1 MSFAD
6 IIGHNTLKQQ
16 LADMARNG
24 RMGHALLFWGEEGVG
39 ALPLALALAQF
50 LVCRNPKEGDACG
63 LCPSC
68 NKMQKLIHPDL
79 HFAVPVNSVKP
90 SDKTPV
96 TAHYADKWTSAVLEN
111 PYLSE
116 NQWYE
121 RLGIDN
127 KSGNI
132 SVHEADAIL
141 KSLSFKPY
149 EGEHKFMIIWLPE
162 RMNIQAANTLLK
174 ILEEPPVGTHF
185 FLVSEHPEQLL
196 TTIRSRCQWIRVNPV
211 PIDALTP
218 ALRSRLLLSE
228 ADAQALARLSG
239 GCFGKAC
246 AMQEEEENQEVLDGQ
261 FALLMNSCIE
271 NNALQL
277 IQWADEMAA
286 LGKERQKQSLHHAL
300 SLLRELYME
309 SLHSGEVSYASR
321 AVQPQLRLW
330 APRCSEVFFPAAN
343 QILNEALGDLSRN
356 VNAKMSFYTVA
367 FSFLLSLHRP
377 KA

>member
-1 MSFAD
+1 MTFAE
-6 IIGHNTLKQQ
+6 IIGHDTLKQQ
-16 LADMARNG
+16 LADMARSG

-50 LVCRNPKEGDACG
+50 LVCRSPEDGDACG
-63 LCPSC
+63 KCPSC
-68 NKMQKLIHPDL
+68 NKIQKLIHPDL

-90 SDKTPV
+90 SDKNPV
-96 TAHYADKWTSAVLEN
+96 TAHYADKWTNAVLEN

-121 RLGIDN
+121 KLGIDS

-141 KSLSFKPY
+141 KRLSFKPY
-149 EGEHKFMIIWLPE
+149 EGDYKFMIIWLPE
-162 RMNIQAANTLLK
+162 KMNIQAANTLLK
-174 ILEEPPVGTHF
+174 ILEEPPVGTYF

-196 TTIRSRCQWIRVNPV
+196 TTIRSRCQLIRVNPV
-211 PIDALTP
+211 PIEELSP

-228 ADAQALARLSG
+228 ADAQQLARLSG
-239 GCFGKAC
+239 GCYGKAC
-246 AMQEEEENQEVLDGQ
+246 ALQEEGENQEALDEQ
-261 FALLMNSCIE
+261 FVQLMNSGLE

-277 IQWADEMAA
+277 IQWADDMAA
-286 LGKERQKQSLHHAL
+286 LGKERQRQSLLHAL
-300 SLLRELYME
+300 NLLRELYVE
-309 SLHSGEVSYASR
+309 SLHAAEVSYASR
-321 AVQPQLRLW
+321 SMQSQLRLW
-330 APRCSEVFFPAAN
+330 APRCPEAFFPAASL
-343 QILNEALGDLSRN
+343 IFNEALSDISRN

>member
-1 MSFAD
+1 MTFAD

-16 LADMARNG
+16 LSDMAG
-24 RMGHALLFWGEEGVG
+24 SGKMGHALLFWGEEGVG

-50 LVCRNPKEGDACG
+50 LVCRSLENGDACG
-63 LCPSC
+63 KCPSC

-90 SDKTPV
+90 SDRNPV
-96 TAHYADKWTSAVLEN
+96 TAHYANKWIEAVLDN

-141 KSLSFKPY
+141 KALSFKAY
-149 EGEHKFMIIWLPE
+149 EGEHKFMIIWMPE
-162 RMNIQAANTLLK
+162 RMNIQAANSLLK
-174 ILEEPPVGTHF
+174 ILEEPPRGTHF
-185 FLVSEHPEQLL
+185 FLVCEQPEQLL
-196 TTIRSRCQWIRVNPV
+196 STIRSRCQLIRVNPL
-211 PIDALTP
+211 PIDELVP

-228 ADAQALARLSG
+228 PDARLLARLSG
-239 GCFGKAC
+239 GCFGRAC
-246 AMQEEEENQEVLDGQ
+246 ALQEENENQEALDEQ
-261 FALLMNSCIE
+261 FSLLMNSCIE

-277 IQWADEMAA
+277 ILWADDMAA
-286 LGKERQKQSLHHAL
+286 LGKERQRQSLLHAL
-300 SLLRELYME
+300 GLLRELYIE
-309 SLHSGEVSYASR
+309 SLRSPGVSYTSQAM
-321 AVQPQLRLW
+321 QPQLHLW
-330 APRCSEVFFPAAN
+330 ASRCPEAFFPAAS
-343 QILNEALGDLSRN
+343 QILNEALSDLGRN
-356 VNAKMSFYTVA
+356 VNAKMNFYTVA